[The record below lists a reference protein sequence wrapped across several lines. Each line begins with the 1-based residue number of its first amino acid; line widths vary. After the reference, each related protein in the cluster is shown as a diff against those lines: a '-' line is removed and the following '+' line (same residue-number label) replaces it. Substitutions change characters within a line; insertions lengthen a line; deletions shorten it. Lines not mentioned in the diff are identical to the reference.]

1 MRLKKAKSILV
12 VVLLV
17 AILGSISGAAEK
29 LDLKLRLKPG
39 EKHSMR
45 ITTTQ
50 NIAMESMGKQENVS
64 HTKTLGIEFEV
75 KEIDANDVASVK
87 VTYLTLQEKTKMGER
102 EFGYDSTKPDT
113 PEDHFGQMYSD
124 MMGESF
130 IMKITPKGKITK
142 LTGVDEMFLNMAEK
156 TMAREDESI
165 KERLKEK
172 AKQAID
178 RIDKKYGS
186 REKRK
191 EALKEQVK
199 NFPGFGEQPIKNI
212 LSEMTVV
219 FPSGTVQIGDSW
231 KDNIVIGFGS
241 GAPIEIEGTY
251 ILKGIEKQVLTI
263 NVSGKRN
270 LDDKP
275 IISEVGPIKSTTRL
289 AGSYEATLKVDE
301 KSGWLLGK
309 QANMKFAGETKTA
322 GDKQTPQEQTMKM
335 SIEASIVVEP
345 IQ

>member
-1 MRLKKAKSILV
+1 MRLRKNM
-12 VVLLV
+12 
-17 AILGSISGAAEK
+17 AILILLLGTLDSNGLAAEK
-29 LDLKLRLKPG
+29 FDLKLRLKPG

-45 ITTTQ
+45 ITTTE
-50 NIAMESMGKQENVS
+50 NIAMESMSKQESVS
-64 HTKTLGIEFEV
+64 HTKTVGIEFEV

-102 EFGYDSTKPDT
+102 ERGYDSTKPDT
-113 PEDHFGQMYSD
+113 PEDHFGRMYSD

-142 LTGVDEMFLNMAEK
+142 LTDVDEMFLKMAEK
-156 TMAREDESI
+156 MMAREDESI
-165 KERLKEK
+165 KERMKEK

-191 EALKEQVK
+191 EALKEQIK
-199 NFPGFGEQPIKNI
+199 NFPGFGEQPIKTI

-219 FPSGTVQIGDSW
+219 FPSGAVQIGDSW
-231 KDNIVIGFGS
+231 KDNIGAGFGS
-241 GAPIEIEGTY
+241 GAPIEIKGTY
-251 ILKGIEKQVLTI
+251 TLKGIEKASVTI
-263 NVSGKRN
+263 NVSGQRT

-275 IISEVGPIKSTTRL
+275 IISHVGRMKSTTRL
-289 AGSYEATLKVDE
+289 AGSYNATLNVDE
-301 KSGWLLGK
+301 KTGWLLGK
-309 QANMKFAGETKTA
+309 QANMKFTGETKTA
-322 GDKQTPQEQTMKM
+322 GDKQPPQQQMMKM
-335 SIEASIVVEP
+335 SIESSIVVEP